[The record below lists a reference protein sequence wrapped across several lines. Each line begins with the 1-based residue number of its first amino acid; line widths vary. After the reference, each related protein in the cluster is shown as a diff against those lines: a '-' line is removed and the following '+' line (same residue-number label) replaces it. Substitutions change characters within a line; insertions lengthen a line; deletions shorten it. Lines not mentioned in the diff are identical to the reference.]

1 MALGVDAEIAHSS
14 IRFSLGRE
22 NTEEDID
29 KTIVILKEVIE
40 FLRKISP
47 LK

>member
-1 MALGVDAEIAHSS
+1 LNVPAEQAHSS

-29 KTIVILKEVIE
+29 KTIIAVEETVD
-40 FLRKISP
+40 FLRKISAI
-47 LK
+47 